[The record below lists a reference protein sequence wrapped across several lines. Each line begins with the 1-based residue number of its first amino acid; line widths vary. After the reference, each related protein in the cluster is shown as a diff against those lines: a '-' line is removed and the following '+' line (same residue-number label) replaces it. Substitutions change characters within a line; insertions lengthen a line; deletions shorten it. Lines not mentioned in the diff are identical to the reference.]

1 MSRLWLALPLL
12 AGLYL
17 FGLGRTGLLGPD
29 EPRYAAIGRAMA
41 ESGDFVTPRLWGEP
55 WFEKPALLYWMIAA
69 GHRLGLEA
77 EWAARLPVALL
88 SLAFLV
94 FFCGA
99 VRREFGD
106 PEALCATAV
115 LATSGGWLA
124 FSSIGATDLPLAAT
138 LGAALLIAA
147 RTGPLTARQAAAAGA
162 CLGAAVLAKGLV
174 PLVLFAP
181 VVAIRWREL
190 PRLVV
195 CGAAALAV
203 AAPWY
208 AVCYAANGWPF
219 VQEFF
224 IKHHFSRF
232 ASDELQHVQPWWF
245 YLPVLAAGMFPWTPA
260 LALIRLGGG
269 GRLRFWTGYV
279 AFGLV
284 FFSVSTNKLPGY
296 VLPLVPGL
304 AILAGVGIARAARP
318 CPWLIAAAA
327 LLLLTPIAVQIL
339 PVALLEGVTK
349 ADFSLG
355 QTELLVLLGGV
366 AVCAA
371 LAWSSNRLAPAALAM
386 TVAAGMAAAVVY
398 AKVQVYATLDEKVSV
413 RGYWRRVAPE
423 IERYCVGD
431 LRRSW
436 VYGLNYYAGRALPV
450 CAEQDPRQPITTAAI
465 EK

>member
-41 ESGDFVTPRLWGEP
+41 ETGDFVTPRLWGEP
-55 WFEKPALLYWMIAA
+55 WFEKPALLYWMTAA

-94 FFCGA
+94 FFFRA

-124 FSSIGATDLPLAAT
+124 FSSIGVTDLPLAAL
-138 LGAALLIAA
+138 LGAALLLAA
-147 RTGPLTARQAAAAGA
+147 RTGPLSVRQAAAAGA

-181 VVAIRWREL
+181 AVAIRWKEL
-190 PRLVV
+190 PRLAV

-208 AVCYAANGWPF
+208 AACYAANGWPF

-224 IKHHFSRF
+224 VKHHFSRF
-232 ASDELQHVQPWWF
+232 ASGELLHVQPWWF

-269 GRLRFWTGYV
+269 GQLRFWAGYV

-284 FFSVSTNKLPGY
+284 FFSVAANKLPGY
-296 VLPLVPGL
+296 VLPLLPGL
-304 AILAGVGIARAARP
+304 AILTGVGIARAAQPR
-318 CPWLIAAAA
+318 PWLIAAAA
-327 LLLLTPIAVQIL
+327 LLLVTPVAVQIL

-355 QTELLVLLGGV
+355 QTDLLVLLGGI
-366 AVCAA
+366 AA
-371 LAWSSNRLAPAALAM
+371 CVVLGWSSNRLAPVALVM

-398 AKVQVYATLDEKVSV
+398 AKVQVFPALDQKVSV
-413 RGYWRRVAPE
+413 RGYWLRIAPG
-423 IERYCVGD
+423 IERYCLGD
-431 LRRSW
+431 LRRGW
-436 VYGLNYYAGRALPV
+436 AYGLNYYAGRGLPA
-450 CAEQDPRQPITTAAI
+450 CAEDDPRQPITTAAV